1 MADYLDEYPDDPKAR
16 GSGPLVIAAILRGV
30 PHAALRHRLAQ
41 LKGSA
46 WGKVAE
52 SISPAMNGSGG
63 DKLLNA
69 FRGVRLVGQTETET
83 RRSMLAQV
91 AHFDQY
97 VDTWLADDPEFKR
110 RNELP
115 MRSLEEVAG
124 MFDSIDWVWENWIP
138 VGFLSMIAGV
148 PGVGKSFVA
157 QWIAGNL
164 VLGGQFP
171 DGTPCPDD
179 SGRVILWLDTEG
191 TTQLLVER
199 CRSMAIPGD
208 RFKWPL
214 DPKHPT
220 EDFPAVDLSKDY
232 WVGLVSDAALR
243 VRPAWIVVDALRGAH
258 SMDENSSDVQ
268 KMLGYCAA
276 LARDV
281 KCGFTFIHHLR
292 KKHPGENEVTMEMV
306 RGSSALAAMM
316 RIIVAVD
323 QPNPLEDGLRLRLL
337 KSNLGKKPDPIGIR
351 LVDTGPV
358 RLDEAPSAPRQMSRV
373 EVAAEYLRVRL
384 ERGPVLSSEI
394 LTEAADKGISKSSIN
409 RARYQLNLRPV
420 KIEGRW
426 WWSLPARPDQDEEE
440 DF

>member
-1 MADYLDEYPDDPKAR
+1 MPDYLPEFPDDPKAR
-16 GSGPLVIAAILRGV
+16 GVGPLVVAAILRGV
-30 PHAALRHRLAQ
+30 PRAALRHRIQQ

-46 WGKVAE
+46 WGKVADAV
-52 SISPAMNGSGG
+52 SPTRNGSGG
-63 DKLLNA
+63 EKLLEA
-69 FRGVRLVGQTETET
+69 FEGVRVVGRTEAET
-83 RRSMLAQV
+83 RRQMLAEV
-91 AHFDQY
+91 AHFDQH
-97 VDTWLADDPEFKR
+97 VDTWLAEDPEFKR

-115 MRSLEEVAG
+115 MRSLAEVAG
-124 MFDSIDWVWENWIP
+124 MFDEIEWVWEGWIP

-171 DGTPCPDD
+171 DGTQCPEDQ
-179 SGRVILWLDTEG
+179 GRKILWIDTEG

-199 CRSMAIPGD
+199 AREMGIPGD
-208 RFKWPL
+208 RFIWPL

-232 WVGLVSDAALR
+232 WVGLVSDFALR

-281 KCGFTFIHHLR
+281 KCGFSFVHHLR
-292 KKHPGENEVTMEMV
+292 KRHPGENEVTMEMV

-316 RIIVAVD
+316 RVIVAVD
-323 QPNPLEDGLRLRLL
+323 APDPLSDEIRLRLL
-337 KSNLGKKPDPIGIR
+337 KSNLGKKPDPVGLR
-351 LVDTGPV
+351 LEDSGPV
-358 RLDEAPSAPRQMSRV
+358 RLDGAPSAPRRLTAV
-373 EVAAEYLRVRL
+373 ELAAEFLRLRL
-384 ERGPVLSSEI
+384 EKGPVASVEI
-394 LTEAADKGISKSSIN
+394 FAEAAEKGISKASIT
-409 RARYQLNLRPV
+409 RARYQLNIVPV
-420 KIEGRW
+420 KMEGHW
-426 WWSLPARPDQDEEE
+426 EWSLPARREEE
-440 DF
+440 EPF